1 MPEDLIFLLIKISK
15 FSLNDDEQFL
25 LYGYRDD
32 NTMRQILLQKVD
44 SFQDVLK
51 SKTSKPITVF
61 TMNNDTNLNFD
72 DYNSYSKTHQLDV
85 VTNNPKIRTIYLP

>member
-1 MPEDLIFLLIKISK
+1 M
-15 FSLNDDEQFL
+15 
-25 LYGYRDD
+25 
-32 NTMRQILLQKVD
+32 
-44 SFQDVLK
+44 
-51 SKTSKPITVF
+51 TVF